1 MNANQNQT
9 GNNEIDN
16 RLLNHYFKELVL
28 SLKTNDGTGVS
39 CLADIACT
47 MSEDLDDIRKEL
59 KHVRFQLS
67 RIADCLE
74 SQFQGQKDNAK
85 ANND

>member
-1 MNANQNQT
+1 MNPNQNPME
-9 GNNEIDN
+9 NNEIDN
-16 RLLNHYFKELVL
+16 RLLNHYLKELVL
-28 SLKTNDGTGVS
+28 SLKTNDGEGEI

-47 MSEDLDDIRKEL
+47 MSDDLDDIRKTLDE
-59 KHVRFQLS
+59 VRFQLS

-74 SQFQGQKDNAK
+74 SQLQGQKDNAK

>member
-1 MNANQNQT
+1 MNPNQNPME
-9 GNNEIDN
+9 NNEIDN
-16 RLLNHYFKELVL
+16 RLLNHYLNELVL
-28 SLKTNDGTGVS
+28 SFKANDGEGEI

-47 MSEDLDDIRKEL
+47 MSDDLDDIRKSL
-59 KHVRFQLS
+59 DDVRFHLS